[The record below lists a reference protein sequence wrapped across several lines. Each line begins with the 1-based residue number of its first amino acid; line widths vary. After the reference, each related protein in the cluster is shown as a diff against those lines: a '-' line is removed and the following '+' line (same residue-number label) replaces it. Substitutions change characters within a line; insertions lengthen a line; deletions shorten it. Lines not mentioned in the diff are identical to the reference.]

1 MSFLSGLGRVKL
13 DGQKGLTKDKPI
25 KVIDAPECVYVPL
38 VIGAA
43 TQFEIHVAEGDHV
56 CVGTKLATRKD
67 MYVPIYSPI
76 SGTVKGFEKRMHATG
91 RPQNHVVIENDGQNE
106 TVKVL
111 DIADVEAMSAQE
123 IVDAMKEMGLV
134 GLGGSGFPTYIK
146 YGNVQNITTVVINGV
161 ECEPFITSDH
171 VAMKRDVKALF
182 DGVSLMKKAA
192 DASLAVI
199 AIKKGKPDLLALLN
213 AEVANYPGIEVKEV
227 PDVYPM
233 GWERTLVKQLTKK
246 DYDRFP
252 SEVGVIVNNAST
264 AIALSK
270 GIRNGEAI
278 TKRIV
283 TVSGNGVKDPQN
295 VEVVV
300 GTPFNQII
308 EAIGGYADAADGF
321 VLSGGPMM
329 GKSVMNDQFVI
340 SAYTNSVTCMIR
352 ENIESLPCL
361 KCGECT
367 SHCPAHLQPV
377 KIIQAEKRADVEM
390 LEKLDVMRCIE
401 CGMCTYICPSK
412 IEVTDFVSKAKRRVN
427 LANIKK
433 NAAAKKK

>member
-38 VIGAA
+38 VIGTA
-43 TQFEIHVAEGDHV
+43 TQFDIHVAEGDHV

-123 IVDAMKEMGLV
+123 IVDAMKELGLV

-308 EAIGGYADAADGF
+308 EAIGGYADASDGF

-340 SAYTNSVTCMIR
+340 SSYTNSVTCMIR